1 MRITVSVQPTVSPPT
16 LQAIRVAPPLVRVPS
31 RSPRVLDF
39 DIENRPLT
47 YLGSDF
53 TTAEVTAIAWC
64 WTDTPKKVT
73 VRLLGE
79 TPLRDILREFV
90 AVYNEADMVT
100 GHYITGHDLPMING
114 ALMECRLP
122 ALADKRV
129 QDTKT
134 QMMRSKGLSLSQES
148 LGAMFRLAHKKQG
161 MNQSQW
167 RAANRLTRA
176 GLAEVRRRVV
186 GDVSAVRRGG
196 VTLVDDP
203 AALVRPAGNTDH
215 AATLDL
221 GHLAHGLAH
230 GAGRA

>member
-1 MRITVSVQPTVSPPT
+1 MRIIIRPVAKPTQPSPDH
-16 LQAIRVAPPLVRVPS
+16 VVVEPS
-31 RSPRVLDF
+31 RLVLRSRQKRVLDF
-39 DIENRPLT
+39 DIENRPLS

-53 TTAEVTAIAWC
+53 TTAEVTAIAWA
-64 WTDTPKKVT
+64 WTDRPRDVT

-79 TPLRDILREFV
+79 QPLRAILREFV
-90 AVYNEADMVT
+90 AAYTEADMVT

-114 ALMECRLP
+114 ALMECRMP
-122 ALADKRV
+122 ALPDKRV

-186 GDVSAVRRGG
+186 GDVRQHIALRQELLASGY
-196 VTLVDDP
+196 L
-203 AALVRPAGNTDH
+203 AAPVMWRSGSS
-215 AATLDL
+215 
-221 GHLAHGLAH
+221 
-230 GAGRA
+230 RAEPYTP